1 MLLLI
6 EDAPGHPRS
15 LIMKP
20 KMNVVFMPANTRTIL
35 QPMDQGLLK
44 IIIKD
49 IYFVRLWLL

>member
-35 QPMDQGLLK
+35 QPMDLGLLK